1 VEPTEHNRRAW
12 DQAHQRRPDAMADSG
27 GLPEAVRER
36 LPDVGGKHVLHV
48 PCGSGEATAELVEL
62 GALVTGVDE
71 SIATAQE
78 RAPTAAFVVAGV
90 EELPLQL
97 TRARFD
103 VVLCG
108 PVLDRVAD
116 LGAWAANLAA
126 ALRAG
131 GTLVAYDDH
140 PVARCV
146 DAASHWREDYFAG
159 GHRLGEIVTA
169 VSAGGLALRSL
180 EELSS
185 IYKTQ
190 WRRKDPRVPG
200 QFVLV
205 AVKPPQPATSR
216 RRK

>member
-12 DQAHQRRPDAMADSG
+12 DEVHQRRAESMAETG

-36 LPDVGGKHVLHV
+36 LPDVAGKHVLHV
-48 PCGSGEATAELVEL
+48 PCGSGEGTAELVEV
-62 GALVTGVDE
+62 GALVTGVDD
-71 SIATAQE
+71 SITRAQE
-78 RAPTAAFVVAGV
+78 RAPTAAFVVARV

-97 TRARFD
+97 SRGRFD
-103 VVLCG
+103 VVVCG

-131 GTLVAYDDH
+131 GALVAYDEH

-146 DAASHWREDYFAG
+146 DAASHWREDYFADG
-159 GHRLGEIVTA
+159 YRLGEIVTA
-169 VSAGGLALRSL
+169 VSAAGLAVRSL
-180 EELSS
+180 DELSS
-185 IYKTQ
+185 IYKTP

-205 AVKPPQPATSR
+205 AAKG
-216 RRK
+216 

>member
-1 VEPTEHNRRAW
+1 
-12 DQAHQRRPDAMADSG
+12 MAEAG

-36 LPDVGGKHVLHV
+36 LPDVAGKHVLHV
-48 PCGSGEATAELVEL
+48 PCGSGEATAELLEL
-62 GALVTGVDE
+62 GALVTAVDD
-71 SIATAQE
+71 SIAAAQE
-78 RAPTAAFVVAGV
+78 RAPRAAFVVAGV

-97 TRARFD
+97 TRGRFD

-108 PVLDRVAD
+108 PVLDRVANLD
-116 LGAWAANLAA
+116 AWAANLAA
-126 ALRAG
+126 ALRAE

-159 GHRLGEIVTA
+159 GHRLGEVITA
-169 VSAGGLALRSL
+169 VASAGLVLVSL

-200 QFVLV
+200 QYVLV
-205 AVKPPQPATSR
+205 AEKPA
-216 RRK
+216 

>member
-12 DQAHQRRPDAMADSG
+12 DEVHQRRADAMTEPG
-27 GLPEAVRER
+27 GLPQAVRER
-36 LPDVGGKHVLHV
+36 LPDVCGKHVLHV
-48 PCGSGEATAELVEL
+48 PCGSGEATAELLEL
-62 GALVTGVDE
+62 GALVTGVDDA
-71 SIATAQE
+71 IAAAQQ
-78 RAPTAAFVVAGV
+78 RAPTGAFVVAGV

-97 TRARFD
+97 TRGRFD
-103 VVLCG
+103 VVVCG
-108 PVLDRVAD
+108 PVLDRVSD

-126 ALRAG
+126 ALRTG

-169 VSAGGLALRSL
+169 VASAGLGLVSV
-180 EELSS
+180 EEFSS
-185 IYKTQ
+185 VYKTQ

-200 QFVLV
+200 QFVLL
-205 AVKPPQPATSR
+205 AAKPTD
-216 RRK
+216 